1 LDYEESEHS
10 GRVVRIASVAALGG
24 LLFGYDSAVI
34 NGAVSAIQDHFQV
47 DNATL
52 GFAVASALLGCVAGA
67 LTAGRLADRI
77 GRLHV
82 MRIAALLFFISAVGA
97 GLANSVWLVV
107 VFRVIGGTGVGIASV
122 IAPAYIAETSPP
134 RIRGRLGSLQQLAIV
149 SGIFLSLAIDYLLA
163 QLAGGSREELWLG
176 LEAWRWMF
184 LVMAVPAV
192 VYGGLAFTIPES
204 PRYLVAQYRIPEAR
218 RVLTMLLGE
227 KNLEITITRIQ
238 ESLKAEKPPSWRDL
252 QKWQQSAASASGL
265 VAWVKQYAWWLLGVF
280 VVLAVGSVFI
290 GSWPLTIV
298 FLALA
303 VIVAVIAGLYG
314 IVWVGLGL
322 SIFQQF
328 VGINVIFYYSNV
340 LWEAV
345 GFTESSSFVITV
357 ITSITNILTTLIAIA
372 LIDKVGRKPL
382 LLVGSTG
389 MAVTLGT
396 MAVIFGTAPLVD
408 GKPVLGDIAGP
419 VALIAANLF
428 VVAFGMSWGPVVW
441 VLLGEM
447 FPNRIRAAALG
458 FAAAG
463 QWLANWAITVSFP
476 ALRETLGLAYGFYAL
491 CAVLSGLFVWR
502 WVEETKGMHLED
514 MHREAYHH
522 EAHPAEH

>member
-1 LDYEESEHS
+1 MTHGPVGDSASGLDYEESEHS

-34 NGAVSAIQDHFQV
+34 NGAVSALQAHFDV

-52 GFAVASALLGCVAGA
+52 GFAVASALLGAAAGA
-67 LTAGRLADRI
+67 MTAGRLADKI
-77 GRLHV
+77 GRLQV
-82 MRIAALLFFISAVGA
+82 MRIAALLFFISAIGT

-107 VFRVIGGTGVGIASV
+107 VFRIVGGFGVGVASV

-149 SGIFLSLAIDYLLA
+149 TGIFLSLAIDYGLA
-163 QLAGGSREELWLG
+163 HIAGGSREELWLG

-192 VYGGLAFTIPES
+192 VYGGLAYTIPES
-204 PRYLVAQYRIPEAR
+204 PRYLVATYRIPEAR
-218 RVLTMLLGE
+218 RVLSMLLGE
-227 KNLEITITRIQ
+227 KNLELTINRIQ
-238 ESLKAEKPPSWRDL
+238 ESLKSDKPPSWRDL
-252 QKWQQSAASASGL
+252 K
-265 VAWVKQYAWWLLGVF
+265 KP
-280 VVLAVGSVFI
+280 VG
-290 GSWPLTIV
+290 
-298 FLALA
+298 
-303 VIVAVIAGLYG
+303 GLYG
-314 IVWVGLGL
+314 IVWVGVGL
-322 SIFQQF
+322 SVFQQF

-345 GFTESSSFVITV
+345 GFKESSSFTITV

-372 LIDKVGRKPL
+372 LIDKIGRKPL
-382 LLVGSTG
+382 LLIGSTG

-396 MAVIFGTAPLVD
+396 MAVIFGTASQID
-408 GKPVLGDIAGP
+408 GKPHLEGAAGP
-419 VALIAANLF
+419 IALIAANLF

-458 FAAAG
+458 LAAAA
-463 QWLANWAITVSFP
+463 QWAANWLITVTFP
-476 ALRETLGLAYGFYAL
+476 SLRDVLGIAYGFYAL
-491 CAVLSGLFVWR
+491 CAILSGLFVWR
-502 WVEETKGMHLED
+502 WVEETKGKHLED
-514 MHREAYHH
+514 MHREAWHH
-522 EAHPAEH
+522 EAHPAPH

>member
-1 LDYEESEHS
+1 MASHGPIGDTPSAFEDDNYTA
-10 GRVVRIASVAALGG
+10 GAKAVRIASVAALGG

-34 NGAVSAIQDHFQV
+34 NGAVSAIQDNFGI

-52 GFAVASALLGCVAGA
+52 GFAVASALLGAAAGA
-67 LTAGRLADRI
+67 VTAGRIADKL
-77 GRLHV
+77 GRLSV
-82 MRIAALLFFISAVGA
+82 MKIAAALFLISAIGT
-97 GLANSVWLVV
+97 GLAPNVWLVV
-107 VFRVIGGTGVGIASV
+107 IFRVVGGVGVGVASV

-149 SGIFLSLAIDYLLA
+149 SGIFLSLLIDWVLA
-163 QLAGGSREELWLG
+163 HLAGGSREDLWLG

-184 LVMAVPAV
+184 LVMCVPAI
-192 VYGGLAFTIPES
+192 VYGALAFTIPES
-204 PRYLVAQYRIPEAR
+204 PRYLVATYRIPEAR
-218 RVLTMLLGE
+218 RVLSMLLGE
-227 KNLEITITRIQ
+227 KNLELTITRIQ
-238 ESLKAEKPPSWRDL
+238 ETLKAEKPPSWRDL
-252 QKWQQSAASASGL
+252 RKPTG
-265 VAWVKQYAWWLLGVF
+265 
-280 VVLAVGSVFI
+280 
-290 GSWPLTIV
+290 
-298 FLALA
+298 
-303 VIVAVIAGLYG
+303 GLYG

-345 GFTESSSFVITV
+345 GFKESSSFTITV
-357 ITSITNILTTLIAIA
+357 ITSVTNILTTLIAIA

-408 GKPVLGDIAGP
+408 GKPHLGDVAGP
-419 VALIAANLF
+419 VALVAANLF

-458 FAAAG
+458 IAAAG
-463 QWLANWAITVSFP
+463 QWTANWLITVSFP
-476 ALRETLGLAYGFYAL
+476 ALRDVLGVAYGFYAL
-491 CAVLSGLFVWR
+491 CAVLSFLFVWR
-502 WVEETKGMHLED
+502 WVEETKGKHLED
-514 MHREAYHH
+514 MHREAGHH
-522 EAHPAEH
+522 EQKAAT

>member
-1 LDYEESEHS
+1 MTHGPAGDPSTGLDYEETEHA

-34 NGAVSAIQDHFQV
+34 NGAVSAIEDRFQV
-47 DNATL
+47 GSTVL

-82 MRIAALLFFISAVGA
+82 MRIAALLFLISAIGT

-107 VFRVIGGTGVGIASV
+107 VFRVIGGIGVGVASV

-149 SGIFLSLAIDYLLA
+149 TGIFLSLAIDYALA
-163 QLAGGSREELWLG
+163 EMAGGSREELWLG

-184 LVMAVPAV
+184 LVMAVPAI
-192 VYGGLAFTIPES
+192 VYGLLAYTIPES
-204 PRYLVAQYRIPEAR
+204 PRYLVAKYRIPEAR
-218 RVLTMLLGE
+218 KVLSMLLGE

-238 ESLKAEKPPSWRDL
+238 ESLKAEKPPSWGDL
-252 QKWQQSAASASGL
+252 AKSWIR
-265 VAWVKQYAWWLLGVF
+265 LG
-280 VVLAVGSVFI
+280 AVRI
-290 GSWPLTIV
+290 PK
-298 FLALA
+298 
-303 VIVAVIAGLYG
+303 LYG

-345 GFTESSSFVITV
+345 GFTESASFIITV
-357 ITSITNILTTLIAIA
+357 ITSITNIATTLIAIA
-372 LIDKVGRKPL
+372 LIDKIGRKPL
-382 LLVGSTG
+382 LLIGSTG

-408 GKPVLGDIAGP
+408 GKPVLGDVAGP
-419 VALIAANLF
+419 VALVAANLF

-458 FAAAG
+458 LAAAG
-463 QWLANWAITVSFP
+463 QWAANWAITVSFP

-491 CAVLSGLFVWR
+491 CAVLSGFFVWR

-522 EAHPAEH
+522 EAHPAGH